1 MSIRALQQI
10 GHAKHG
16 SSGFDAPSR
25 VSRLLS
31 LGVRYH
37 VGSEVSEVVQVSVG
51 EDTYI
56 LEDGVPSMTTTGTLY
71 LALELGWDKWL
82 LACATQ
88 AAQKPRFRALP
99 ARDLGRLQQEIAKA
113 KQRFGLPADAP
124 VYTCYEA
131 GRDGFWLHRALTSR
145 GIHNVVVDSGAIEV
159 NRRRKRAKTDP
170 IDAGKL
176 LKLLCR
182 YHGGERKVWSVV
194 NVPTAADEDR
204 RQLHR
209 GLKDL
214 QRQQTECSNRI
225 KGLLASQG
233 LEAPVDANFRTTLAQ
248 LRDWA
253 GQPVPAGLRERV
265 LQEFAVWEALHRQ
278 VRDAANEQER
288 RLREEQEPY
297 LDQVR
302 RLLGLKA
309 VGVRSAWILVTEL
322 FAWRDIKNGKEL
334 GALVGLTPTP
344 YDRGQSEREQG
355 ISKAGTKHVRG
366 LLVELAWRWRRWQPG
381 SALSLWYERRFGS
394 GNKRARKV
402 GIVALARKLLIALWR
417 YLRHGEVPEGAAEKD
432 WRLRVSSTARRHAHA
447 AAALG

>member
-1 MSIRALQQI
+1 MTA
-10 GHAKHG
+10 
-16 SSGFDAPSR
+16 
-25 VSRLLS
+25 
-31 LGVRYH
+31 
-37 VGSEVSEVVQVSVG
+37 
-51 EDTYI
+51 
-56 LEDGVPSMTTTGTLY
+56 TTTQTRTLY
-71 LALELGWDKWL
+71 IALELGQDKWL

-88 AAQKPRFRALP
+88 AAEKPRLRSLP
-99 ARDLGRLQQEIAKA
+99 ARDLAKLDEEIAKA
-113 KQRFGLPADAP
+113 KQRFGLPPEAP
-124 VYTCYEA
+124 VCTCYEA
-131 GRDGFWLHRALTSR
+131 GRDGFWLHRALTNR
-145 GIHNVVVDSGAIEV
+145 GINNVVVDSGAIEV
-159 NRRRKRAKTDP
+159 NRRRKRTKTDP
-170 IDAGKL
+170 MDAAKL
-176 LKLLCR
+176 VNHLCR

-194 NVPTAADEDR
+194 HVPAVEDEDR

-233 LEAPVDANFRTTLAQ
+233 LDAPVDANFRTTLAQ

-253 GQPVPAGLRERV
+253 DQPAPAGLRERV

-288 RLREEQEPY
+288 RLREGKEPY

-309 VGVRSAWILVTEL
+309 VGVRGAWVLVGEL

-344 YDRGQSEREQG
+344 YDSGQSQREQG
-355 ISKAGTKHVRG
+355 ISKAGNKHVRS
-366 LLVELAWRWRRWQPG
+366 LIVELAWLWLRWQPG
-381 SALSLWYERRFGS
+381 SALSQWYERRFGS
-394 GNKRARKV
+394 GNKRARKI

-417 YLRHGEVPEGAAEKD
+417 YLKQGEVPEGAAEKD
-432 WRLRVSSTARRHAHA
+432 WRLRVSSTARRQAKAA
-447 AAALG
+447 AAALA